1 MPDVLLSGPAGA
13 GKTAAAESIVAAAE
27 VPTVLID
34 FQALYASLLGI
45 RRDPETGRYPE
56 RLDIQD
62 FALPI
67 AEYVRLTMINR
78 AVENEVDVVATN
90 SDGAPQRRGFLLGL
104 LGPGAVERVIDPGIE
119 VVRER
124 LAVDGVL
131 STQCEQAIGRW
142 YARTDLLG

>member
-67 AEYVRLTMINR
+67 GRVCTRLTMINR

-90 SDGAPQRRGFLLGL
+90 
-104 LGPGAVERVIDPGIE
+104 
-119 VVRER
+119 
-124 LAVDGVL
+124 
-131 STQCEQAIGRW
+131 
-142 YARTDLLG
+142 